1 MGLTPSKYQV
11 LNSNK
16 NGIGLFLCMRHCA
29 VGFADIPHS
38 IPNNKPPRQI
48 LLLVPFYTLKKMKV
62 RVKMLLPKQQSQLE

>member
-1 MGLTPSKYQV
+1 
-11 LNSNK
+11 
-16 NGIGLFLCMRHCA
+16 MRHCA

-62 RVKMLLPKQQSQLE
+62 RVKMLLPKQQSQD